1 MIRRLI
7 RTLTTTLESKIQK
20 EQEIVRNRFTQEQE
34 STPEYIIDPD
44 DKGSPLGEF
53 GYRVKGPEPT
63 RYGDWERKGRVSD
76 F

>member
-1 MIRRLI
+1 MRRIIRSV
-7 RTLTTTLESKIQK
+7 TSTLESKVQM
-20 EQEIVRNRFTQEQE
+20 EQEVVRNRFTKELE
-34 STPEYIIDPD
+34 SAPQYEIDPED
-44 DKGSPLGEF
+44 LGSPLGEF